1 MVDFVEGTFTARLA
15 PEPTTPVVVSVPHA
29 GIRTAGFDAALAP
42 ELDVRGDADLY
53 VDQLYRLGQDGGPE
67 TFVAA
72 RLSRF
77 ICDLNRDPDDVSK
90 GAVPEHPA
98 PRNADGR
105 GFIWAVTTVGEP
117 TLIRPLTLAE
127 WRARTAVH
135 AAYHETIDRALA
147 RARDR
152 FGYAILV
159 DGHSMPSR
167 GRSGHTDTG
176 RDRAD
181 IVPGDREGT
190 SCAAALTDFVSAHF
204 ARNGFSVRPNE
215 PYKGGFITA
224 HHGRPA
230 ERIHAIQIEMR
241 RDLYMNEQTFVP
253 NPTGVSRLQSVLA
266 DLLTQL
272 PTVTLY

>member
-1 MVDFVEGTFTARLA
+1 MVDFVEGTFSSRLA
-15 PEPTTPVVVSVPHA
+15 PEPATPVVVSVPHA
-29 GIRTAGFDAALAP
+29 GIRTAGFDGALAP

-53 VDQLYRLGQDGGPE
+53 VDRLYRLGVAGGPE
-67 TFVAA
+67 TYVVA

-77 ICDLNRDPDDVSK
+77 ICDLNRDPDDVSA

-105 GFIWAVTTVGEP
+105 GFIWAVTTVGTP
-117 TLIRPLTLAE
+117 TLIRPLTLDE
-127 WRARTAVH
+127 WRARTAIH
-135 AAYHETIDRALA
+135 AAYHATLDRALA

-152 FGYAILV
+152 FGYAVLV

-167 GRSGHTDTG
+167 GRVGHTDTG
-176 RDRAD
+176 SARAD

-190 SCAAALTDFVSAHF
+190 SCAPALTDFVGAHF
-204 ARNGFSVRPNE
+204 ARHGYSVRPNQ

-224 HHGRPA
+224 DHGRPA

-241 RDLYMNEQTFVP
+241 RDLYMNEETFVP
-253 NPTGVSRLQSVLA
+253 DAAGFARLQAVLA
-266 DLLTQL
+266 ELLAQL
-272 PTVTLY
+272 PSLKL